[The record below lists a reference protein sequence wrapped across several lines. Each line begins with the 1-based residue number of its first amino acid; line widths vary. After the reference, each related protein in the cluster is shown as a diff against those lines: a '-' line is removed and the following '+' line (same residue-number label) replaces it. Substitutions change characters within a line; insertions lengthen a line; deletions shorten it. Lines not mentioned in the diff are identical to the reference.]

1 MRNYLGLLALLI
13 SGWASAADYYWKH
26 QLSDNHYGS
35 ALSACEAYSVQ
46 TSVNYGW
53 TNPSSHSVRP
63 YNATS
68 YYCKFNSSVGEVER
82 LVLTRSGDS
91 CPSGTTYNDTTG
103 QCDAPSNPCLA
114 KKGQTS
120 KWSVTGNTNDPNT
133 PVKKFESTSLP
144 GTNYYVFTRPPV
156 IDGCELK
163 PLGPSKCIFKPDGIF
178 ACAGSGQYT
187 GEQKTP
193 TADTVPE
200 SVDIE
205 PQPGEASQESDCT
218 SWSEDAEG
226 RRHMTCNVTT
236 EQTLEGGSQCGQ
248 VNGEWQCIK
257 PSPKPESTKNAST
270 QKITEETLAGGDK
283 KKTTETTVNKT
294 YCAEGACT
302 TTTTKTT
309 NVTITGSD
317 GSTKSSTDSCTGA
330 GCGKPSQPDEQKP
343 PEEEKPEPSATGL
356 ACTEA
361 VSCTGDAVQCAM
373 LRTEK
378 EQKCNAEKAGDYNEY
393 KDEIEQAVS
402 GEQFQMEEGDENI
415 SSALTN
421 ISRFLPSSCPAPI
434 QINTNLA
441 GTVSLPLDQLCS
453 FAEIFG
459 HFFVAFAGLFFIRQI
474 AASDGGA

>member
-1 MRNYLGLLALLI
+1 MSRILLFLI
-13 SGWASAADYYWKH
+13 FSVISYSVAASDYYWANSSNTGAYY
-26 QLSDNHYGS
+26 LSAEAYCLAKEAQNHANQGNWVYSGINWVSPTQAGCKLASGGVFDYAYRYGS
-35 ALSACEAYSVQ
+35 A
-46 TSVNYGW
+46 
-53 TNPSSHSVRP
+53 
-63 YNATS
+63 
-68 YYCKFNSSVGEVER
+68 
-82 LVLTRSGDS
+82 
-91 CPSGTTYNDTTG
+91 CPSGTEYDSTTG
-103 QCDAPSNPCLA
+103 ECKSPSNPCLA
-114 KKGQTS
+114 KKGQTT
-120 KWSVTGNTNDPNT
+120 KWAITGNTNDPNT
-133 PVKKFESTSLP
+133 PVRQIKSSS
-144 GTNYYVFTRPPV
+144 GTYYTFTREPV
-156 IDGCELK
+156 IDGCEVKSLV
-163 PLGPSKCIFKPDGIF
+163 GSKCIFKPDGIF
-178 ACAGSGQYT
+178 ACAGSGQFT
-187 GEQKTP
+187 GEQKELTS
-193 TADTVPE
+193 DTVPE
-200 SVDIE
+200 SVDIQPE
-205 PQPGEASQESDCT
+205 PGESTQESECT
-218 SWSEDAEG
+218 SWTEDAEG

-236 EQTLEGGSQCGQ
+236 EQTLDGGSQCGQ

-257 PSPKPESTKNAST
+257 PSPKPESTKNASE

-294 YCAEGACT
+294 YCSEGACT

-317 GSTKSSTDSCTGA
+317 GSTKSSTDSCTGP
-330 GCGKPSQPDEQKP
+330 GCSKPSQPDEQKP
-343 PEEEKPEPSATGL
+343 PEEEKPEPAASGL
-356 ACTEA
+356 ACTES

-402 GEQFQMEEGDENI
+402 GDNFKMEEGDENI
-415 SSALTN
+415 SSVLTN

-474 AASDGGA
+474 AASDGGS